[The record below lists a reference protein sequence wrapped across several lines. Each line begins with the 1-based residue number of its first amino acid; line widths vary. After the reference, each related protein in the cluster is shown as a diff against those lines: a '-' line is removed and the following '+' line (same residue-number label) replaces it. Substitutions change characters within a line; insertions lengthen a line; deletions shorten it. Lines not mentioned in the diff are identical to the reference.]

1 MSHTRGFP
9 AGPDEGNN
17 PPRRPHRARFERA
30 LAAIMAPC
38 VLGSSAWGRAPVAE
52 RPLSRADTGA
62 LWDLFVQSFD
72 LFTVVL
78 VTMSVVSVAVII
90 AALIELRAARM
101 LPPATINRL
110 EDLSAAGR
118 WDDVR
123 DLSNRDGTLVSRVVA
138 AAVSQMGRGPDAV
151 RDAAEFAAAEESA
164 AYFRRVEILNIVGN
178 VGPLVGLAGTVWGM
192 ILAFTSLGESAGRA
206 GPTDLSLGISKAL
219 FHTLLGLCVAIPSLL
234 AFGYFRARVDRL
246 CTRASVIASRIVDR
260 IPARNAP

>member
-1 MSHTRGFP
+1 MIHRTLRWP
-9 AGPDEGNN
+9 ACFV
-17 PPRRPHRARFERA
+17 AVA
-30 LAAIMAPC
+30 LAAPA
-38 VLGSSAWGRAPVAE
+38 LGQPAE
-52 RPLSRADTGA
+52 ASRPLAGTGA
-62 LWDLFVQSFD
+62 LWELFVQSFD

-78 VTMSVVSVAVII
+78 LTMSVIAVAVII
-90 AALIELRAARM
+90 AALLELRASRV
-101 LPPATINRL
+101 LPPATVNRL
-110 EDLSAAGR
+110 DDFSSAGR
-118 WDDVR
+118 WDDAR
-123 DLSNRDGTLVSRVVA
+123 DLSNRDTTLVSRIVA
-138 AAVSQMGRGPDAV
+138 AALSQTGRGTEAV

-164 AYFRRVEILNIVGN
+164 SYFRRIEVLNIVGN

-260 IPARNAP
+260 IPAARA